1 MQTFTTAY
9 TTLEVLKN
17 PKGLKIT
24 NKYIKNNRINSAN
37 KSYSSKNRK
46 SASPGLAKKKNQMY
60 ESYTCAS
67 IIVPSRS
74 RSSAMNSKYFTID
87 DKPSDEVYQKAKKRQ
102 PTPVAAIEKIIK
114 LQEPKPNYLSMSAKE
129 RINSYSSDQ
138 KLPRF
143 ASDNPSCR
151 SHYSDHVESHPLT
164 EFNDD
169 LEDNLE
175 NILMSIKHQND
186 DLRNKIQSKRVDQ
199 SDMTSTMDL
208 VNNYKIVG
216 VPLDVFRTP
225 EISKMKTKTTTA
237 DMHYPINNR
246 NMTNTVDVHKF
257 IRMSQFESE
266 DADFERDD
274 NSEIQNHLNVPG
286 VIKKS
291 EQSTVVPHRDE
302 DKGVTCSECT
312 LLKS

>member
-291 EQSTVVPHRDE
+291 DQSTVVPHRDE